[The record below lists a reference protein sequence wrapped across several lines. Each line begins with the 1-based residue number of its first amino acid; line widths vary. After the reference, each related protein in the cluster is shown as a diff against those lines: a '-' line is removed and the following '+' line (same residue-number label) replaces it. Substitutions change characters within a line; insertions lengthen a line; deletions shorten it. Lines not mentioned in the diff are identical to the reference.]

1 MSCLKSLLVGAVAVV
16 ALTASANAETLR
28 WGSRADIYSL
38 DPDSVPSTA
47 NLAFLNHIYEG
58 LVRYDTNFKI
68 EPALATEWK
77 LIDNKTWRFTL
88 RKGVKFHD
96 GTDFTADD
104 VIASLKRVSDPTSPL
119 RGNIPLYVNST
130 KVDDYTVDVE
140 VSAPTSLFLNDMT
153 NIFMFSA
160 KWLKDNNTEKPTD
173 VATKSEGY
181 ATHNTN
187 GTGPFKLES
196 RTPDSKTILV
206 VNDKWWDQKKHNID
220 RIEFLPIA
228 SPATRV
234 AALLSGEVDLVDSA
248 PIQDL
253 PRLESSPD
261 ITVNKR
267 TELRTVFIGFNRKE
281 KLEDGR
287 ENPFNDL
294 RVRQAFE
301 AAIDRD
307 LINKKV
313 MRGLARPSGSLI
325 APEIAGYA
333 KSLDTYSPAD
343 PALAKKL
350 LAEAGK
356 EGLKFTYMCTND
368 ESINEE
374 DFCAGITNMLKRA
387 GFDPTIDIA
396 PRAVQ
401 SPKRS
406 NGKADVFNLS
416 WANEP
421 TLDAYS
427 LLAQVLETKTGKV
440 GVSNYGGWSYPE
452 LDKLVEQAV
461 QEPDNAKRLQLEE
474 AALKIAKDDTILIP
488 LHQQPIAWAMQAKV
502 KSVDFRAYNKPRHWL
517 TQIGK

>member
-1 MSCLKSLLVGAVAVV
+1 MSCLKSLLAGAVAAV

-140 VSAPTSLFLNDMT
+140 VSTPTSLFLNDMT
-153 NIFMFSA
+153 NIFIFSA

-196 RTPDSKTILV
+196 RTPDSKTVLV

-234 AALLSGEVDLVDSA
+234 AALLSGEVDLVELSA
-248 PIQDL
+248 DPGSAS
-253 PRLESSPD
+253 PR
-261 ITVNKR
+261 I
-267 TELRTVFIGFNRKE
+267 
-281 KLEDGR
+281 
-287 ENPFNDL
+287 
-294 RVRQAFE
+294 
-301 AAIDRD
+301 
-307 LINKKV
+307 
-313 MRGLARPSGSLI
+313 LARHHREQTHRTAHRLHRLQP
-325 APEIAGYA
+325 
-333 KSLDTYSPAD
+333 
-343 PALAKKL
+343 
-350 LAEAGK
+350 
-356 EGLKFTYMCTND
+356 
-368 ESINEE
+368 
-374 DFCAGITNMLKRA
+374 
-387 GFDPTIDIA
+387 
-396 PRAVQ
+396 Q
-401 SPKRS
+401 
-406 NGKADVFNLS
+406 GKAGRRPR
-416 WANEP
+416 EP
-421 TLDAYS
+421 LQRSAR
-427 LLAQVLETKTGKV
+427 ATG
-440 GVSNYGGWSYPE
+440 
-452 LDKLVEQAV
+452 
-461 QEPDNAKRLQLEE
+461 
-474 AALKIAKDDTILIP
+474 
-488 LHQQPIAWAMQAKV
+488 
-502 KSVDFRAYNKPRHWL
+502 F
-517 TQIGK
+517 